1 MPSDSVPIWRVFPA
15 EAAACGRSSRST
27 IRRPFDPRTYRDR
40 RCACWSWNESPHHD
54 IAQDPRTA
62 AWASD
67 PRDQRGDLCSIGL
80 VGRPEV
86 LEEEAFLLPQL
97 DDGTGEEQGQ
107 SQESAER
114 IARQS
119 RSRQGEEE
127 AAVDGMA
134 GERVRADADQGVIR
148 LQHHRAAP
156 EPPDEHA
163 GPGGEAEPHRAQYDA
178 RPGRPRSGGEEGAH
192 EEAE

>member
-1 MPSDSVPIWRVFPA
+1 MPSDSVRFGRVFPGG
-15 EAAACGRSSRST
+15 AAAWGRSSRWT

-86 LEEEAFLLPQL
+86 LEEEAFLPPQL

-119 RSRQGEEE
+119 RSRQPEDE
-127 AAVDGMA
+127 AAVDGTA
-134 GERVRADADQGVIR
+134 GELGRGDADKGVIR

-156 EPPDEHA
+156 VPP
-163 GPGGEAEPHRAQYDA
+163 
-178 RPGRPRSGGEEGAH
+178 
-192 EEAE
+192 